1 MNLGCLIQGSWER
14 DNARSQ
20 IKSMNVKT
28 PSPDQ
33 QIMFLSG
40 GNQQKAILGRWLS
53 MPMKVLLLDE
63 PTRGI
68 DVGAKSEIYEII
80 HNLAADGIAVI
91 VVSSDLMEVMG
102 ISDRILVMSEGA
114 ITGELNRD
122 EADESRLLQL
132 ALPRTRAD
140 NRSLTMNNKKEVRMS
155 TESSLQAPRQGMN
168 LRRFVDDWVM
178 LLAAVGIFLLC
189 AVFIDNFMSPLNMRG
204 LGLAISTV
212 GIAACTMLYCL
223 ASGHFDLSIGSV
235 LACSGVIASIVI
247 RDMVGLI
254 NGIVIAKLRINALIA
269 TLATMQIVR
278 GLAYIF
284 SNGKAVGVSNEDFF
298 IFGNGQVYGVP
309 VPILITIACFIF
321 FGWLLNYTTYGRN
334 TMAIGGNQEA
344 ALLAGVHVDRTKI
357 IIFAVHGLIG
367 ALAGVV
373 LASRMTSGQPMIGQG
388 FELTVISACVL
399 GGVSLSGGIGM
410 IRHVIA
416 GVLILAIIENAM
428 NLKNIDTFYQYVIR
442 GTILLLAVII
452 DRMKRR

>member
-1 MNLGCLIQGSWER
+1 MAEHNKNEVTM
-14 DNARSQ
+14 SQ
-20 IKSMNVKT
+20 
-28 PSPDQ
+28 Q
-33 QIMFLSG
+33 
-40 GNQQKAILGRWLS
+40 
-53 MPMKVLLLDE
+53 
-63 PTRGI
+63 
-68 DVGAKSEIYEII
+68 
-80 HNLAADGIAVI
+80 
-91 VVSSDLMEVMG
+91 
-102 ISDRILVMSEGA
+102 
-114 ITGELNRD
+114 
-122 EADESRLLQL
+122 
-132 ALPRTRAD
+132 
-140 NRSLTMNNKKEVRMS
+140 S
-155 TESSLQAPRQGMN
+155 TLQAPRQGLN
-168 LRRFVDDWVM
+168 LRRFLDEWVM
-178 LLAAVGIFLLC
+178 LLAALAIFALC
-189 AVFIDNFMSPLNMRG
+189 AGFIDNFLSPLNMRG
-204 LGLAISTV
+204 LGLAISTT

-223 ASGHFDLSIGSV
+223 ASGHFDLSVGSV
-235 LACSGVIASIVI
+235 IACAGVIAAVVM
-247 RDMVGLI
+247 RDTGSVGLGIAAALAMGLVVGLI

-284 SNGKAVGVSNEDFF
+284 SNGKAVGVSQEQFF
-298 IFGNGQVYGVP
+298 VFGNGQLFGVP
-309 VPILITIACFIF
+309 VPILITVVCFLF

-344 ALLAGVHVDRTKI
+344 ALLAGVQVDRTKI

-399 GGVSLSGGIGM
+399 GGVSLAGGIGM

-442 GTILLLAVII
+442 GTILLIAVII

>member
-1 MNLGCLIQGSWER
+1 MAHE
-14 DNARSQ
+14 
-20 IKSMNVKT
+20 T
-28 PSPDQ
+28 
-33 QIMFLSG
+33 
-40 GNQQKAILGRWLS
+40 
-53 MPMKVLLLDE
+53 
-63 PTRGI
+63 
-68 DVGAKSEIYEII
+68 
-80 HNLAADGIAVI
+80 
-91 VVSSDLMEVMG
+91 
-102 ISDRILVMSEGA
+102 
-114 ITGELNRD
+114 
-122 EADESRLLQL
+122 
-132 ALPRTRAD
+132 
-140 NRSLTMNNKKEVRMS
+140 
-155 TESSLQAPRQGMN
+155 SLQAPRPKLN

-178 LLAAVGIFLLC
+178 LLAALSIFVLC
-189 AVFIDNFMSPLNMRG
+189 TLFIDNFMSPLNMRG
-204 LGLAISTV
+204 LGLAISTT

-223 ASGHFDLSIGSV
+223 ASGHFDLSVGSV
-235 LACSGVIASIVI
+235 LACAGVIAGIVI
-247 RDMVGLI
+247 RDTDSVFLGVSAALALGLVVGLI

-284 SNGKAVGVSNEDFF
+284 SSGKAVGVSNEGFF
-298 IFGNGQVYGVP
+298 VFGNGQLFGVP
-309 VPILITIACFIF
+309 VPILITIVCFIF

-334 TMAIGGNQEA
+334 TMAIGGNEEA
-344 ALLAGVHVDRTKI
+344 AKLAGVHVDRTKI
-357 IIFAVHGLIG
+357 IIFVVHGLVG

-442 GTILLLAVII
+442 GTILMIAVII